1 MTSEPGK
8 AQNMNLVRCT
18 RTTGNWRPGGNHATA
33 WQVRGDA
40 GQTGTAPNPT
50 CPSSSSVPE
59 GVNKL
64 ANEHIQLVLRMRL
77 SYTVQA

>member
-8 AQNMNLVRCT
+8 AQNVNQVRCT
-18 RTTGNWRPGGNHATA
+18 RTAGNWRPGGNHATA
-33 WQVRGDA
+33 WQVRGKA

-50 CPSSSSVPE
+50 GPSSSSVPE
-59 GVNKL
+59 GVKKL
-64 ANEHIQLVLRMRL
+64 ANENIQLLLRIRL